1 MENSLEKI
9 KENLAEL
16 VNKKADTKE
25 IIRTMLWELAKD
37 VDACQGAFYLVT
49 INGNK
54 KVIRFVE
61 GYAYHLA
68 ETQNLEFEVGD
79 GLLGQVALDGKH
91 ITLDDVPEGYLTV
104 ISGLGKSSPRH
115 LTIYPF
121 LNDDNK
127 VFAVVELAAF
137 KAFELNLIDYLS
149 EFGKILAEVIQLK
162 DE

>member
-1 MENSLEKI
+1 MEESLENI
-9 KENLAEL
+9 KESIALL
-16 VNKKADTKE
+16 VSKKADTKE
-25 IIRTMLWELAKD
+25 IIRTMLWSLAKE
-37 VDACQGAFYLVT
+37 VDACQGAFYLIVN
-49 INGNK
+49 NGNK
-54 KVIRFVE
+54 RIIRFVE

-68 ETQNLEFEVGD
+68 ETQDLEFEFGD

-115 LTIYPF
+115 LTIFPF
-121 LNDDNK
+121 VSEGG

-137 KAFELNLIDYLS
+137 KPFESNLINYLS
-149 EFGKILAEVIQLK
+149 EFGKILADVILLK

>member
-1 MENSLEKI
+1 MEESLEKI
-9 KENLAEL
+9 KEKLASL
-16 VNKKADTKE
+16 VSKKADTKE
-25 IIRTMLWELAKD
+25 IIRTILWDLAKK
-37 VDACQGAFYLVT
+37 VDACQGAFYLIVK
-49 INGNK
+49 NDNK

-68 ETQNLEFEVGD
+68 ETQNLEFEIGD

-104 ISGLGKSSPRH
+104 VSGLGKSSPRH

-121 LNDDNK
+121 VNDDK

-137 KAFELNLIDYLS
+137 KPFEIDLTNYLS